1 MESEDK
7 ESSSFKTI
15 KEGLFIEVYEAESSE
30 QNYAHENELYQKY
43 MLEETMGGT
52 NQAAMES
59 NTTSDEMETDD
70 GKLMLIVLSLT

>member
-15 KEGLFIEVYEAESSE
+15 KEGLFIEVYEAESLE
-30 QNYAHENELYQKY
+30 HNYAHENELYQKY

-52 NQAAMES
+52 NQAAMDS

-70 GKLMLIVLSLT
+70 GKLILILIL